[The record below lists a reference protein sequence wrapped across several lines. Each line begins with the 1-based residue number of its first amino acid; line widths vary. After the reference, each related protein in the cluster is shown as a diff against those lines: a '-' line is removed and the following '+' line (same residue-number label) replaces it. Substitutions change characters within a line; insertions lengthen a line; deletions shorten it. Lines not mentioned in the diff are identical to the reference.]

1 MKKKIYEGDG
11 GRIIVSR
18 VHEEYY
24 FLHKKNAFSCYIYNK
39 PEIKPYPTW
48 STAILPALKT
58 PLCCFWH

>member
-1 MKKKIYEGDG
+1 MKKKFYERDG

-18 VHEEYY
+18 VHEEYIIFSIKKCI
-24 FLHKKNAFSCYIYNK
+24 FLLHNK